1 MPRRPRLLAADIP
14 MHIIQRG
21 NNRNNCFFSNNDY
34 LTYLGML
41 GEAADSSRCEIHAY
55 VLMTNHVHLLIT
67 PLNENSAPSLMKSVG
82 ERYVQFINR
91 RYARAGTLWQGRYR
105 SCLVQDERYFM
116 VCQRYIEMNPVRAS
130 MVSNPG
136 LYGWSSYRTYAY
148 GDINP
153 LLTPHSLVTD
163 LGLNTT
169 ARQLAYRELFDEVI
183 PAKTINQL
191 RDATNNNFSFGDD
204 AFAERMSKALDRPV
218 IRRKPRNAGDHFA

>member
-1 MPRRPRLLAADIP
+1 MPRRPRLVAPEVP

-21 NNRNNCFFSNNDY
+21 NNRNNCFFSNSDY

-41 GEAADSSRCEIHAY
+41 KEAADSAHCPIHAY
-55 VLMTNHVHLLIT
+55 ALMTNHIHLLVT
-67 PLNENSAPSLMKSVG
+67 PLHENSAPKLMKSVG

-91 RYARAGTLWQGRYR
+91 RYGRAGTLWQGRYR
-105 SCLVQDERYFM
+105 SCLVQNEHYFM

-136 LYGWSSYRTYAY
+136 LYAWSSHRTYAY

-153 LLTPHSLVTD
+153 LLTPHALISD
-163 LGLNTT
+163 LGLTPT
-169 ARQLAYRELFDEVI
+169 ARQLAYRGLFDDII
-183 PAKTINQL
+183 PAKTLNQL

-204 AFAERMSKALDRPV
+204 AFAERMAKALDRQV
-218 IRRKPRNAGDHFA
+218 IRSKVRDAADRSA